1 MTRNNNNYNQK
12 KAPARTGAKSKD
24 CLMVVIPERA
34 SQRNNFHIIPLSRP
48 RIERERDAEG
58 WLVLLPGGH
67 GWLVG
72 DRRQALREFAG
83 LVEIER
89 WRRA

>member
-1 MTRNNNNYNQK
+1 M
-12 KAPARTGAKSKD
+12 
-24 CLMVVIPERA
+24 MVVIRDRA
-34 SQRNNFHIIPLSRP
+34 SRRNNLIPLC
-48 RIERERDAEG
+48 RIERECDAEG

-89 WRRA
+89 WGRA

>member
-1 MTRNNNNYNQK
+1 
-12 KAPARTGAKSKD
+12 
-24 CLMVVIPERA
+24 MVVIPDRA
-34 SQRNNFHIIPLSRP
+34 SQRNFDIIPLSRP
-48 RIERERDAEG
+48 RIEREHDAEG

-83 LVEIER
+83 LVGIER
-89 WRRA
+89 SGRP